1 MHGLQI
7 ICKSSTNNSIN
18 LLCTSII
25 YAKKKVKNYSK
36 HSLMFKNTIES
47 LSLYWKSNDEEKYEI
62 DSSSNLINK
71 ITQGMIAIM
80 HVLERCVLSQC
91 INSANFRENCN
102 DYIEI
107 EYNII
112 TCYCEYKQNSAVFV
126 EISFTL
132 RNEGKQQRSNDR
144 NKDTIETRKTEGRNR
159 IELFHWCINRSR
171 CNGVPSGLGG
181 RGAMAVL
188 RELWIRF

>member
-7 ICKSSTNNSIN
+7 ICKISTNNLIN
-18 LLCTSII
+18 YTSII
-25 YAKKKVKNYSK
+25 YAKKNVKNYQK
-36 HSLMFKNTIES
+36 HSLMFKNKSKAGFNTLLEIE
-47 LSLYWKSNDEEKYEI
+47 WWREI
-62 DSSSNLINK
+62 RSRYSNLINK
-71 ITQGMIAIM
+71 ITPGMIAII
-80 HVLERCVLSQC
+80 HVLKRCVLSQC
-91 INSANFRENCN
+91 SNSTNFRGDCN

-112 TCYCEYKQNSAVFV
+112 TCYGEYKQNSTVFV
-126 EISFTL
+126 EISFTF

-144 NKDTIETRKTEGRNR
+144 NKDMAETRKIEGRNR

-171 CNGVPSGLGG
+171 CNGVPSGPGG